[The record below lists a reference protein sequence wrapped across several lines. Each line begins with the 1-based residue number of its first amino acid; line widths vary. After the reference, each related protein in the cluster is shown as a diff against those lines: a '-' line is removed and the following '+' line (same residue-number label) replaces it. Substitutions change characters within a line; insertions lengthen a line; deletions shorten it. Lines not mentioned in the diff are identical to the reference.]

1 MKKQYS
7 KPRTEVV
14 TFSLET
20 FIAASVTVTGTE
32 GLDGVTVG
40 DDKLSDFS
48 KGHNDL
54 WNFDDED

>member
-20 FIAASVTVTGTE
+20 FIAASVIGTE

-40 DDKLSDFS
+40 DDKPSDFS
-48 KGHNDL
+48 KDHNDL

>member
-1 MKKQYS
+1 M
-7 KPRTEVV
+7 
-14 TFSLET
+14 ET